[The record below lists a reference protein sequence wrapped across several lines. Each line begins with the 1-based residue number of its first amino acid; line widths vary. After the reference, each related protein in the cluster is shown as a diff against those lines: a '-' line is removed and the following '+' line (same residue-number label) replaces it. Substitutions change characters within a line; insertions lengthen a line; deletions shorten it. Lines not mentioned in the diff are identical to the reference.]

1 MLNTK
6 IISSLEK
13 AFVNG
18 NIDGFD
24 ALERVS
30 ILKNERFSFQ
40 FIFTQD
46 HAATLRPTISFS
58 GALSEYVSV
67 RKIMN
72 VPSLCPYTDKH
83 DDNFLYTEPTLC
95 PDLLCPHD
103 AYGRITIGRKN
114 LSGVW
119 VEIDLRNAED
129 ITPALSGPLTVT
141 LTSNGES
148 LSENTLEIEII
159 DAEIPAQSLICT
171 DWFHCDSLAHYYG
184 CEVWSERHWE
194 VIENFVKTAV
204 SNGINMLLT
213 PLVTPPLDT
222 NPGKERLT
230 TQLLGITV
238 KNGIFSFDFSLLDR
252 WIDVCDRAGVKYF
265 EICHLFTQWGAMHAP
280 KVMATVDG
288 EYKRLFGWD
297 TDATDPE
304 YVRFLQTVLPAF
316 LEHMKARGD
325 DKRCVFHV
333 SDEPLEAHLES
344 YKKARAIV
352 EDVLSGYKIMDA
364 CSHVEYFENGIISD
378 PVPANDMIT
387 PFLEHK
393 VPNLWTYYCCCQT
406 VGVSNRLMAMPS
418 WRNRILGVQMFKFDI
433 AGFLHWGYNFYN
445 SERSVQSVIPFVETG
460 ADHAFPDG
468 DSFSVY
474 PASDG
479 TALESLRMIVFHE
492 ALQDMRVL
500 QLCASLYGKDAVI
513 EALEDELGEI
523 KFDVCPTSAAPLL
536 RAREK
541 INQMIKDKVK

>member
-1 MLNTK
+1 MLKTK

-18 NIDGFD
+18 NIDKFD
-24 ALERVS
+24 ALERAS

-46 HAATLRPTISFS
+46 HTVTLRPKISFF
-58 GALSEYVSV
+58 GNLAQFVSV

-72 VPSLCPYTDKH
+72 VPSLCPYTDKC

-95 PDLLCPHD
+95 PDLLYPHD
-103 AYGRITIGRKN
+103 AYGRVTVGRGN

-119 VEIDLRNAED
+119 IEIDLRNAKNICSE
-129 ITPALSGPLTVT
+129 LSGALTVT
-141 LTSNGES
+141 LTQDGEI
-148 LSENTLEIEII
+148 LSENTIDIEII
-159 DAEIPAQSLICT
+159 DAEIPEQTLVCT

-194 VIENFVKTAV
+194 VIESFVKTAV

-230 TQLLGITV
+230 TQLLKITV
-238 KNGIFSFDFSLLDR
+238 ENGEYTFDFSLLDR

-280 KVMATVDG
+280 KVMATADS
-288 EYKRLFGWD
+288 EYMRIFGWD

-304 YVRFLQTVLPAF
+304 YVRFLRTMLSSF
-316 LEHMKARGD
+316 IKHMKARGD
-325 DKRCVFHV
+325 DKRCVFHI

-344 YKKARAIV
+344 YKKARAAV
-352 EDVLSGYKIMDA
+352 EGVLEGYKIMDA
-364 CSHVEYFENGIISD
+364 CSHVEYYENGSISN
-378 PVPANDMIT
+378 PVPANDMIV

-393 VPNLWTYYCCCQT
+393 VPDLWTYYCCCQT

-418 WRNRILGVQMFKFDI
+418 WRNRALGVQMFKFDI

-445 SERSVQSVIPFVETG
+445 SERSVQSIIPFVETG

-468 DSFSVY
+468 DAFSVY

-479 TALESLRMIVFHE
+479 TALESLRMVVFHE

-500 QLCASLYGKDAVI
+500 QLCASLCGKDAVI
-513 EALEDELGEI
+513 KALENELGEI
-523 KFDVCPTSAAPLL
+523 KFDICPKSAAPLL
-536 RAREK
+536 RAREQV
-541 INQMIKDKVK
+541 NQMIKHHI